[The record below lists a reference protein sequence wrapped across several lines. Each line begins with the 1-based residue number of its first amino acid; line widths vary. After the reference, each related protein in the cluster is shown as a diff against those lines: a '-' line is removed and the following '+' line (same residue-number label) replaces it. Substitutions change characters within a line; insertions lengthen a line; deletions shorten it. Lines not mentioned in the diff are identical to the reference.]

1 MGKEKPEV
9 QEKEQNGVPSGLL
22 VVSRAKSL
30 IALGLLIGLT
40 ILFSSQLHKLKFNY
54 SFNSFF
60 PEGDDELEYYEQFIK
75 EFGQYN
81 DFLFI
86 VLKSSAPLDTSFI
99 QKTDQLKVSLESLL
113 QTESVISPYDLKGVQ
128 ITPLSVNTYP
138 LINRNEP
145 PDQQKLKDLNL
156 YGNFF
161 GRDNESVMLF
171 LRHIEFNEKKAGD
184 LYYQEILQTIADS
197 GFSDSIVS
205 GKIQMQYDFTLKLE
219 NELGNLLIGSIIVIF
234 LILLILFRS
243 IKGLVLPLLVL
254 ILTLVWTM
262 GLMALTGK
270 SIDVMVVMIP
280 AILLIVALSDVIHF
294 IHKYDNQLDNGF
306 PPNLSI
312 YLTIKSIGKATFL
325 TSVTTAIGFLG
336 LIFLPIK
343 PIQEFGILTA
353 TGVILA
359 FVITFLALPA
369 LLFFFPKRVE
379 RKGYTPLSWT
389 PLLTRLF
396 EKIITYRKPV
406 LGVLALGTLLIIG
419 AIPKLTRSTSLIV
432 GLQKNEP
439 ELQKVAYFDKYYD
452 GYKPFE
458 LGIELDEDKDLFSQE
473 VIHKLDSLESYLSN
487 EYGVH
492 HIQSP
497 LNLIREINAGIHG
510 GARKYFSIPEAKDL
524 NTIERVYQSRRLRT
538 ERSNVQAKEGKVIRL
553 LGRTEDLGSGHFR
566 PKNEELK
573 SFLDNINGDGFH
585 ARLTGASYLIDKTDG
600 YVVQSLLKG
609 IGFALASVSLFIF
622 IFFRSW
628 RLALLTLIP
637 NLLPIAILFGLMG
650 LLNVHLNI
658 STAIIFTVA
667 LGIAIDD
674 SIHFLARY
682 QLERQTHQNSIAI
695 KNAFT
700 GTGKSIIVT
709 SLVIVLGF
717 SVFLISGFS
726 AAYYLGFFIVL
737 AALIAVTFD
746 LTLLPI
752 LLQKRP
758 DKN

>member
-1 MGKEKPEV
+1 MGKEKPDV

-22 VVSRAKSL
+22 AVSRVKSM
-30 IALGLLIGLT
+30 IALSLLIGLT

-81 DFLFI
+81 DFLFV
-86 VLKSSAPLDTSFI
+86 VLKSSTPLDTGFI
-99 QKTDQLKVSLESLL
+99 QKTDNLKANLESLP
-113 QTESVISPYDLKGVQ
+113 QTERVISPYDLKGIQ
-128 ITPLSVNTYP
+128 ITPLSVNTYS
-138 LINRNEP
+138 LISRNQP
-145 PDQQKLKDLNL
+145 PDEQKLKELNL

-161 GRDNESVMLF
+161 GRDNESIMLF
-171 LRHIEFNEKKAGD
+171 LRHIEFKEKKAGD
-184 LYYQEILQTIADS
+184 LYYQEVLKAITDS
-197 GFSDSIVS
+197 GLSDSIVS

-234 LILLILFRS
+234 LILLVLFRS
-243 IKGLVLPLLVL
+243 IKGLILPLLVL

-306 PPNLSI
+306 SSKKSI
-312 YLTIKSIGKATFL
+312 YLTIRSIGKATFL
-325 TSVTTAIGFLG
+325 TSATTAIGFLG

-343 PIQEFGILTA
+343 PIQEFGIFTA
-353 TGVILA
+353 AGVLLA
-359 FVITFLALPA
+359 FVITFLTLPS
-369 LLFFFPKRVE
+369 LLFFFPNRVE
-379 RKGYTPLSWT
+379 RKSYTQLSWT
-389 PLLTRLF
+389 PLLTRLY
-396 EKIITYRKPV
+396 ERIIAYRKPI
-406 LGVLALGTLLIIG
+406 LGVLALGTILIVS
-419 AIPKLTRSTSLIV
+419 AIPKLTQSTSLIV

-439 ELQKVAYFDKYYD
+439 ELQKVAYFDEFFD

-458 LGIELDEDKDLFSQE
+458 LGIELDENMDLFSPE
-473 VIHKLDSLESYLSN
+473 VITKLDRIESYLSN
-487 EYGVH
+487 VYGVH

-497 LNLIREINAGIHG
+497 LTLIKEINAGIHG
-510 GARKYFSIPEAKDL
+510 GARKYFSVPEAEDL
-524 NTIERVYQSRRLRT
+524 NSIERVYRSRRLKS
-538 ERSNVQAKEGKVIRL
+538 ERSNVQTEDGKIIRL
-553 LGRTEDLGSGHFR
+553 LGRTEDLGSGYFR
-566 PKNEELK
+566 PKNKELK
-573 SFLDNINGDGFH
+573 SFLDNINGKGFS

-609 IGFALASVSLFIF
+609 IGFALVSVSLFIF

-628 RLALLTLIP
+628 RLAILTLIP
-637 NLLPIAILFGLMG
+637 NLMPIAILFGLMG

-682 QLERQTHQNSIAI
+682 QLEKQSHTHAKAI

-752 LLQKRP
+752 LLQKRTNK
-758 DKN
+758 D